1 MRVSAALISGL
12 VLAALLVTGTS
23 GAQSTST
30 HIDYWWSG
38 SAFQVDLLYGQ
49 TSRGLLLANRDSKEM
64 VWYASC
70 EHRYP
75 GDPPGGTALHCTS
88 HNGYVLGRIDDEN
101 PANAD
106 EDCFATMS
114 YRPGYPLPMGATRNS
129 RKVMSIAATAP
140 ITKGLGLVVRPG
152 GNPFNDACES
162 PTFSSPD
169 PGKRYFIS
177 IFTGWGSGPRR
188 ERWTGTAQPGLG
200 LARTTAT
207 FDGELDIG
215 IWSGVPNR
223 AVGEQILLAVKD
235 MLAGWWTSLA
245 DGFSSSTPPK
255 IFSPTGGTLDVTATA
270 GARQTRRLAAGAPS
284 TTVFTIHQSLHGE
297 TDNPLR
303 IQLTSAGQ
311 ALLQTANGAP
321 TVSAVLRFT
330 LPDGQTATLTG
341 TFTPTPLPAIDSVQ
355 FSGKPAAPTII
366 VRGRGLSPLPPAS
379 PRGSPAGHD
388 GCPAQSGTYGTDF
401 GMLFN
406 LNDLT
411 KGWSAGSEFPG
422 LHNTSCIGLIPSK
435 VTPGEVDFR
444 LGSFYT
450 NLFPKFSL
458 DAGDQVQLVLNGA
471 VRNVHVAYGAPVTK

>member
-1 MRVSAALISGL
+1 MRSL
-12 VLAALLVTGTS
+12 VATLLCVLTLAATA
-23 GAQSTST
+23 GAQRTST

-38 SAFQVDLLYGQ
+38 SAFQVDLLYAQ
-49 TSRGLLLANRDSKEM
+49 TTRGLSLANRDSKEM

-152 GNPFNDACES
+152 GNPFNDACEA

-188 ERWTGTAQPGLG
+188 ERWTGSAQPGLG
-200 LARTTAT
+200 LARLTAT
-207 FDGELDIG
+207 FDGELDVG

-223 AVGEQILLAVKD
+223 SVGEQILVAVKD

-245 DGFSSSTPPK
+245 DGFQSSTTPK

-270 GARQTRRLAAGAPS
+270 GARQLESAAAAP
-284 TTVFTIHQSLHGE
+284 TVFSVHQSLRGGAS
-297 TDNPLR
+297 TPLQVR
-303 IQLTSAGQ
+303 LTSAGR
-311 ALLQTANGAP
+311 ALLRDDSRVPVAALE
-321 TVSAVLRFT
+321 LRFGGASLRAQIT
-330 LPDGQTATLTG
+330 PRLLPSIA
-341 TFTPTPLPAIDSVQ
+341 SVQ
-355 FSGKPAAPTII
+355 FTGKPSDPTIV
-366 VRGRGLSPLPPAS
+366 VRGRGLAPLPAKDPS
-379 PRGSPAGHD
+379 GSPVGHD
-388 GCPAQSGTYGTDF
+388 GCPAVSGTYGSDY
-401 GMLFN
+401 GLLFN
-406 LNDLT
+406 LNDLA
-411 KGWSAGSEFPG
+411 KGWSAGAAFAK
-422 LHNTSCIGLIPSK
+422 LHNTSCIGIVPTK
-435 VTPGEVDFR
+435 VSSSEVDFR

-450 NLFPKFSL
+450 RFYPKFSL

-471 VRNVHVAYGAPVTK
+471 VRNVDVRYGTP

>member
-1 MRVSAALISGL
+1 MLTALL
-12 VLAALLVTGTS
+12 LAVLALTGS
-23 GAQSTST
+23 AGAQRTST

-38 SAFQVDLLYGQ
+38 SAFQVDLLYAQ
-49 TSRGLLLANRDSKEM
+49 TTRGLSLANRDSKEM

-152 GNPFNDACES
+152 GNPFNDACEA

-223 AVGEQILLAVKD
+223 SVGEQILVSVKD

-245 DGFSSSTPPK
+245 DGFSSTAPPK
-255 IFSPTGGTLDVTATA
+255 IFSPAGGTLDVTATA
-270 GARQTRRLAAGAPS
+270 GARQLEGRTAGP
-284 TTVFTIHQSLHGE
+284 TVFTVRESLRAGGS
-297 TDNPLR
+297 TALR
-303 IQLTSAGQ
+303 PRLTAAGR
-311 ALLQTANGAP
+311 ALLQDTSRVP
-321 TVSAVLRFT
+321 VVTVAM
-330 LPDGQTATLTG
+330 
-341 TFTPTPLPAIDSVQ
+341 TFTPSRGTGASLRGTITPRLVPAISSVS
-355 FSGKPAAPTII
+355 FTGKPSDPTIV
-366 VRGRGLSPLPPAS
+366 VRGRGLAPLPAKNPS
-379 PRGSPAGHD
+379 GSPVGHD
-388 GCPAQSGTYGTDF
+388 GCPSVSGNYGSDY
-401 GMLFN
+401 GLLFN
-406 LNDLT
+406 LNDLS
-411 KGWSAGSEFPG
+411 KGWSAGAAFEK
-422 LHNTSCIGLIPSK
+422 LHNTSCIGIIPTK
-435 VTPGEVDFR
+435 VTLDEVDFR
-444 LGSFYT
+444 LGSFYST
-450 NLFPKFSL
+450 FYPKFSL
-458 DAGDQVQLVLNGA
+458 SAGDQVQLVLNGA
-471 VRNVHVAYGAPVTK
+471 VKNTQVRYG

>member
-1 MRVSAALISGL
+1 MRAARTLCP
-12 VLAALLVTGTS
+12 ALLLAVLILAGTA
-23 GAQSTST
+23 GAQRAST

-49 TSRGLLLANRDSKEM
+49 TTRGISLANRDSKEM

-106 EDCFATMS
+106 EDCSATMS

-152 GNPFNDACES
+152 GNPFNDACEA

-207 FDGELDIG
+207 FDGELDVG

-223 AVGEQILLAVKD
+223 SVGEQILLAVKD

-245 DGFSSSTPPK
+245 DGFSSSAPPK

-270 GARQTRRLAAGAPS
+270 GARQLEGATAA
-284 TTVFTIHQSLHGE
+284 TVFMVHQSLRGGAS
-297 TDNPLR
+297 TPLR
-303 IQLTSAGQ
+303 VNLTSAGR
-311 ALLQTANGAP
+311 ALLQDQSRVPVVTVAMTFRGA
-321 TVSAVLRFT
+321 SLRA
-330 LPDGQTATLTG
+330 QI
-341 TFTPTPLPAIDSVQ
+341 TPRLVPAIASVQ
-355 FSGKPAAPTII
+355 FTGKPADPTIV
-366 VRGRGLSPLPPAS
+366 VRGRGLAPLPPKS
-379 PRGSPAGHD
+379 PSGTPAGHD
-388 GCPAQSGTYGTDF
+388 GCPAEPGVYGSDY
-401 GMLFN
+401 GALFN

-411 KGWSAGSEFPG
+411 KGWSAGMAFAG
-422 LHNTSCIGLIPSK
+422 LHNTACIGIVPTR
-435 VTPGEVDFR
+435 VTAGEVDFR

-450 NLFPKFSL
+450 KLYPKFSL
-458 DAGDQVQLVLNGA
+458 DTGDQIQLVLNGA
-471 VRNVHVAYGAPVTK
+471 VRNARVTYGS

>member
-1 MRVSAALISGL
+1 LTSSGGEGYGRPADAG
-12 VLAALLVTGTS
+12 VC
-23 GAQSTST
+23 GAHLRAGSRGAT

-38 SAFQVDLLYGQ
+38 SAFQVDLLYAN
-49 TSRGLLLANRDSKEM
+49 TTRGLSLANRDSKEM

-101 PANAD
+101 PSNAD

-188 ERWTGTAQPGLG
+188 ERWTGTAQPGL
-200 LARTTAT
+200 ARTTAT

-223 AVGEQILLAVKD
+223 SVGEQILVAVKD

-245 DGFSSSTPPK
+245 DGFQSSTTPK

-270 GARQTRRLAAGAPS
+270 GARQGVRRPLAAQPS
-284 TTVFTIHQSLHGE
+284 ATVFTVHQLLRGE
-297 TDNPLR
+297 TDTPLQ

-311 ALLQTANGAP
+311 ALLQSATGAT
-321 TVSAVLRFT
+321 TVNAVLKFT
-330 LPDGQTATLTG
+330 LPGGPTASLTA
-341 TFTPTPLPAIDSVQ
+341 TFTPTLVPTIDSVQ
-355 FSGKPAAPTII
+355 FSGKPAAPTVI
-366 VRGRGLSPLPPAS
+366 VRGSGLAPLPPAS
-379 PRGSPAGHD
+379 PSGSPAGHD
-388 GCPAQSGTYGTDF
+388 GCPPQKGAYGTDY

-411 KGWSAGSEFPG
+411 KGWSGGLSLAGI
-422 LHNTSCIGLIPSK
+422 HNTACIGLIPSK

-450 NLFPKFSL
+450 NLYPKFSL
-458 DAGDQVQLVLNGA
+458 DPGDEVQLVLNGA
-471 VRNVHVAYGAPVTK
+471 VRTVHVAYGAPVTK

>member
-1 MRVSAALISGL
+1 VTRASRTV
-12 VLAALLVTGTS
+12 VPALLVALLLAGTA
-23 GAQSTST
+23 GAQRTST

-38 SAFQVDLLYGQ
+38 SAFQVDLLYAQ
-49 TSRGLLLANRDSKEM
+49 TTRGLSLANRDSKEI

-106 EDCFATMS
+106 EDCGATMS
-114 YRPGYPLPMGATRNS
+114 YRPGYPLPMGAVRNS

-188 ERWTGTAQPGLG
+188 EHWTGTLQPGLG

-223 AVGEQILLAVKD
+223 SVGEQILLAVKD

-245 DGFSSSTPPK
+245 DGFSSTAPPK
-255 IFSPTGGTLDVTATA
+255 VFSPTGGTLDVTATA
-270 GARQTRRLAAGAPS
+270 GARQLQSTAAA
-284 TTVFTIHQSLHGE
+284 TVFSVHQSLRAGVS
-297 TDNPLR
+297 TPLR
-303 IQLTSAGQ
+303 VHLTSAGR
-311 ALLQTANGAP
+311 ALLRDDSRVPVVTVAMRFRGASLRSRIVPRLVPAITSVQFRGKSSDP
-321 TVSAVLRFT
+321 TIVVQGRGLA
-330 LPDGQTATLTG
+330 
-341 TFTPTPLPAIDSVQ
+341 PLPA
-355 FSGKPAAPTII
+355 K
-366 VRGRGLSPLPPAS
+366 SPS
-379 PRGSPAGHD
+379 GSPVGHD
-388 GCPAQSGTYGTDF
+388 GCPAESGDYGSDY
-401 GMLFN
+401 GLLFN

-411 KGWSAGSEFPG
+411 KGWSAGAAFAA
-422 LHNTSCIGLIPSK
+422 LHNTSCIGIIPTKS
-435 VTPGEVDFR
+435 TTGEVDFQ

-450 NLFPKFSL
+450 KLYPKFSL

-471 VRNVHVAYGAPVTK
+471 VRDVRVSYGGS

>member
-1 MRVSAALISGL
+1 MRGPWTLFL
-12 VLAALLVTGTS
+12 ALLLGVLILVGTA
-23 GAQSTST
+23 GAQRTST

-38 SAFQVDLLYGQ
+38 SAFQVDLLYAQ
-49 TSRGLLLANRDSKEM
+49 TTRGLSLANRDSKEM

-75 GDPPGGTALHCTS
+75 GDPPDGTALHCTS

-106 EDCFATMS
+106 EDCSATLS

-140 ITKGLGLVVRPG
+140 ITKGLGLVVQQS
-152 GNPFNDACES
+152 GNPFNGACES

-200 LARTTAT
+200 LARLTAT
-207 FDGELDIG
+207 FDGELDVG

-223 AVGEQILLAVKD
+223 SVGEQILVAVKD
-235 MLAGWWTSLA
+235 MLAGWWTALA
-245 DGFSSSTPPK
+245 DGFASTASPK

-270 GARQTRRLAAGAPS
+270 GARQLLDAGAGSPMF
-284 TTVFTIHQSLHGE
+284 TVRQSLQGGAS
-297 TDNPLR
+297 TLLR
-303 IQLTSAGQ
+303 PQLTSAGQ
-311 ALLQTANGAP
+311 ALLQDASHTPVVAL
-321 TVSAVLRFT
+321 SM
-330 LPDGQTATLTG
+330 
-341 TFTPTPLPAIDSVQ
+341 TFTPTHGSPVSLRATIIPTVLPTIDSVQ
-355 FSGKPAAPTII
+355 FTGKPADPTI
-366 VRGRGLSPLPPAS
+366 VVHGRGLSPLPPQS
-379 PRGSPAGHD
+379 PAGSPVGHD
-388 GCPAQSGTYGTDF
+388 GCPSVSGNDGSDY

-406 LNDLT
+406 LNDVA
-411 KGWSAGSEFPG
+411 KGWSAGTAFPG
-422 LHNTSCIGLIPSK
+422 LHNTSCIGIVPTK
-435 VTPGEVDFR
+435 VSPDEVDFR

-450 NLFPKFSL
+450 TLYPKFSL
-458 DAGDQVQLVLNGA
+458 DAGDQVQLVVNGA
-471 VRNVHVAYGAPVTK
+471 VRNLTVKYN

>member
-1 MRVSAALISGL
+1 MRPLRLLPV
-12 VLAALLVTGTS
+12 ALLLGLLIVCGTA
-23 GAQSTST
+23 GAQRSST

-49 TSRGLLLANRDSKEM
+49 TTRGLSLANRDSKEM

-129 RKVMSIAATAP
+129 AKVMSIAATAP

-152 GNPFNDACES
+152 GNPFNDACEA

-223 AVGEQILLAVKD
+223 SVGEQILLAVKD
-235 MLAGWWTSLA
+235 MLAGWWTSVA

-270 GARQTRRLAAGAPS
+270 GARRLNAHKALGA
-284 TTVFTIHQSLHGE
+284 TVFTVHQSLVGGGSTPLKVTL
-297 TDNPLR
+297 TD
-303 IQLTSAGQ
+303 AGR
-311 ALLQTANGAP
+311 ALLQDASRSP
-321 TVSAVLRFT
+321 DVTVSLSF
-330 LPDGQTATLTG
+330 GGATLRAPL
-341 TFTPTPLPAIDSVQ
+341 TPYLLPTIASVQ
-355 FSGKPAAPTII
+355 FKGKPADPTI
-366 VRGRGLSPLPPAS
+366 VVHGRGLSPLPPVS
-379 PRGSPAGHD
+379 PTGSPVGHD
-388 GCPAQSGTYGTDF
+388 GCPSAAGAYGSDY
-401 GMLFN
+401 GGLFN
-406 LNDLT
+406 LVDLT
-411 KGWSAGSEFPG
+411 KGWSGGLALPG
-422 LHNTSCIGLIPSK
+422 LHFTACIGLIPTTVSSS
-435 VTPGEVDFR
+435 EVDFR

-450 NLFPKFSL
+450 TLFPKFSL
-458 DAGDQVQLVLNGA
+458 DAGDQVQLVVNGA
-471 VRNVHVAYGAPVTK
+471 VKNAQVTYG

>member
-1 MRVSAALISGL
+1 MRAARTLVPAL
-12 VLAALLVTGTS
+12 LLAAVVLAGSA
-23 GAQSTST
+23 GAQRTST

-38 SAFQVDLLYGQ
+38 SAFQVDLLYAQ
-49 TSRGLLLANRDSKEM
+49 TTRGLSLANRDSKEM

-152 GNPFNDACES
+152 GNPFNDACEA

-188 ERWTGTAQPGLG
+188 EHWTGTAQPGLG

-207 FDGELDIG
+207 FDGELDVG

-223 AVGEQILLAVKD
+223 SVGEQILVAVKD

-245 DGFSSSTPPK
+245 DGFASSAPPK
-255 IFSPTGGTLDVTATA
+255 IFSPAGGTLDVTATA
-270 GARQTRRLAAGAPS
+270 GARQPEGTGAGA
-284 TTVFTIHQSLHGE
+284 TVFSVHQSLRAGGS
-297 TDNPLR
+297 TPLR
-303 IQLTSAGQ
+303 VSLTSAGR
-311 ALLQTANGAP
+311 ALLADQSRVPVVTVAMKFGGA
-321 TVSAVLRFT
+321 SLRA
-330 LPDGQTATLTG
+330 QI
-341 TFTPTPLPAIDSVQ
+341 TPRLVPAISSVQ
-355 FSGKPAAPTII
+355 FTGKPADPTIV
-366 VRGRGLSPLPPAS
+366 VRGRGLAPLPPTNPS
-379 PRGSPAGHD
+379 GSPVGHD
-388 GCPAQSGTYGTDF
+388 GCPSVSGINGSDYGL
-401 GMLFN
+401 LFN

-411 KGWSAGSEFPG
+411 KGWSAGAAFAQ
-422 LHNTSCIGLIPSK
+422 LHNTSCIGIIPTK
-435 VTPGEVDFR
+435 VTSGEVDFR
-444 LGSFYT
+444 LGSFYRK
-450 NLFPKFSL
+450 LYPKFAL

-471 VRNVHVAYGAPVTK
+471 VRNARVTYG

>member
-1 MRVSAALISGL
+1 MRPLFLSLLGVLIL
-12 VLAALLVTGTS
+12 TATA
-23 GAQSTST
+23 GAQRTST

-38 SAFQVDLLYGQ
+38 SAFQVDLLYAQ
-49 TSRGLLLANRDSKEM
+49 TTRGLSLANRDSKEM

-75 GDPPGGTALHCTS
+75 GDPPG
-88 HNGYVLGRIDDEN
+88 IDDEN

-152 GNPFNDACES
+152 GNPFNDACEA

-207 FDGELDIG
+207 FDGELDVG

-223 AVGEQILLAVKD
+223 SVGEQILVAVKD

-245 DGFSSSTPPK
+245 DGFASSAPPK
-255 IFSPTGGTLDVTATA
+255 IFSPAGGTLDVTATA
-270 GARQTRRLAAGAPS
+270 GARQLEANAAA
-284 TTVFTIHQSLHGE
+284 TVFSVHQSLRGGGS
-297 TDNPLR
+297 TPLR
-303 IQLTSAGQ
+303 VHLTNAGR
-311 ALLQTANGAP
+311 ALLQDP
-321 TVSAVLRFT
+321 SRVPVVAVALRFRGASLRARIT
-330 LPDGQTATLTG
+330 PRLLPSIASVEFRGKPAD
-341 TFTPTPLPAIDSVQ
+341 PTIVVHGRGLAPLPA
-355 FSGKPAAPTII
+355 K
-366 VRGRGLSPLPPAS
+366 SPS
-379 PRGSPAGHD
+379 GSPAGHD
-388 GCPAQSGTYGTDF
+388 GCPAESGDYGSDY
-401 GMLFN
+401 GLLFN

-411 KGWSAGSEFPG
+411 KGWSAGSAFAA
-422 LHNTSCIGLIPSK
+422 LHNTSCIGLIPTK
-435 VTPGEVDFR
+435 VTLDEVDFR

-450 NLFPKFSL
+450 KLYPKFSL

-471 VRNVHVAYGAPVTK
+471 VRDTTVRYE

>member
-1 MRVSAALISGL
+1 MRASRRV
-12 VLAALLVTGTS
+12 VPALLLVVLMLAGTA

-30 HIDYWWSG
+30 HLDYWWSG
-38 SAFQVDLLYGQ
+38 SAFQVDLLYAQ
-49 TSRGLLLANRDSKEM
+49 TTRGLSLANRDSKEM

-75 GDPPGGTALHCTS
+75 RDPPNGTALHCTS

-106 EDCFATMS
+106 EDCSATMS
-114 YRPGYPLPMGATRNS
+114 YRPGYPLPMGAVRNS

-207 FDGELDIG
+207 FDGELDVG

-223 AVGEQILLAVKD
+223 SVGEQILVAVKD

-245 DGFSSSTPPK
+245 DGFASSTTPK

-270 GARQTRRLAAGAPS
+270 GARQLEGTAAA
-284 TTVFTIHQSLHGE
+284 TAFIVHQSLRGGAS
-297 TDNPLR
+297 TPLKVR
-303 IQLTSAGQ
+303 LTSAGR
-311 ALLQTANGAP
+311 AYVRDP
-321 TVSAVLRFT
+321 SRVPVVT
-330 LPDGQTATLTG
+330 LAMSFRGATLHAQI
-341 TFTPTPLPAIDSVQ
+341 TPRLLPSIASVEFRGKPADPTIVVHGRGLAPLPA
-355 FSGKPAAPTII
+355 K
-366 VRGRGLSPLPPAS
+366 SPS
-379 PRGSPAGHD
+379 GSPAGHD
-388 GCPAQSGTYGTDF
+388 GCPAESGDYGSDY
-401 GMLFN
+401 GLLFN

-411 KGWSAGSEFPG
+411 KGWSAGSAFAA
-422 LHNTSCIGLIPSK
+422 LHNTSCIGIVPTK
-435 VTPGEVDFR
+435 VTTGEVDFR

-450 NLFPKFSL
+450 KLYPKFSL
-458 DAGDQVQLVLNGA
+458 DPGDQVQLVLNGA
-471 VRNVHVAYGAPVTK
+471 VRDVRVTYGAALRR

>member
-1 MRVSAALISGL
+1 MRASRTV
-12 VLAALLVTGTS
+12 VPALLVALMLAGTA
-23 GAQSTST
+23 GAQRTST

-38 SAFQVDLLYGQ
+38 SAFQVDLLYAQ
-49 TSRGLLLANRDSKEM
+49 TSRGLSLANRDSKEM

-106 EDCFATMS
+106 EDCGATMS

-140 ITKGLGLVVRPG
+140 ITKGLGLVVRPS
-152 GNPFNDACES
+152 GNPFNSACES

-188 ERWTGTAQPGLG
+188 EHWTGTAQPGLG

-207 FDGELDIG
+207 FDGELDVG

-223 AVGEQILLAVKD
+223 SVGEQILLAVKD

-245 DGFSSSTPPK
+245 DGFASSAPPK
-255 IFSPTGGTLDVTATA
+255 AFSPTGGTLDVTATA
-270 GARQTRRLAAGAPS
+270 GARQLEGTAAA
-284 TTVFTIHQSLHGE
+284 TVFSAHQSLRGGKS
-297 TDNPLR
+297 TPLEVH
-303 IQLTSAGQ
+303 LTSAGR
-311 ALLQTANGAP
+311 ALLRDP
-321 TVSAVLRFT
+321 SRVPVVTVALRLGRASLRARIVPRL
-330 LPDGQTATLTG
+330 LPSIT
-341 TFTPTPLPAIDSVQ
+341 SVE
-355 FSGKPAAPTII
+355 FRGKPADPTIV
-366 VRGRGLSPLPPAS
+366 VRGRALAPLPPKS
-379 PRGSPAGHD
+379 PSGSPAGHD
-388 GCPAQSGTYGTDF
+388 GCPAESGVYGSDY
-401 GMLFN
+401 GALFN

-411 KGWSAGSEFPG
+411 KGWSAGMAFPA
-422 LHNTSCIGLIPSK
+422 LHNTACIGIVPTKATS
-435 VTPGEVDFR
+435 GEVDFR
-444 LGSFYT
+444 LGAFYT
-450 NLFPKFSL
+450 KLYPKFSL
-458 DAGDQVQLVLNGA
+458 DPGEQVQLVLNGA
-471 VRNVHVAYGAPVTK
+471 VRDARVAYGGAYTERPQRSKLRAG

>member
-1 MRVSAALISGL
+1 MRAARTL
-12 VLAALLVTGTS
+12 VPALLLATVILAGS
-23 GAQSTST
+23 AGAQRTST

-38 SAFQVDLLYGQ
+38 SAFQVDLLYAQ
-49 TSRGLLLANRDSKEM
+49 TTRGLSLANRDSKEM

-152 GNPFNDACES
+152 GNPFNDACEA

-188 ERWTGTAQPGLG
+188 ERWTGSAQPGLG
-200 LARTTAT
+200 LARLTAT

-223 AVGEQILLAVKD
+223 SVGEQILLAAKD

-245 DGFSSSTPPK
+245 DGFQSSTTPK

-270 GARQTRRLAAGAPS
+270 GARQLEGTAAAPV
-284 TTVFTIHQSLHGE
+284 VFTVRQSLRGGGS
-297 TDNPLR
+297 TPLR
-303 IQLTSAGQ
+303 VSLTSAGR
-311 ALLQTANGAP
+311 ALLADRSRVPVVTVAMKFGGALL
-321 TVSAVLRFT
+321 SA
-330 LPDGQTATLTG
+330 QI
-341 TFTPTPLPAIDSVQ
+341 TPRLVPSISSVE
-355 FSGKPAAPTII
+355 FSGKPADPTIV
-366 VRGRGLSPLPPAS
+366 VRGRGLAPLPS
-379 PRGSPAGHD
+379 PSPSGSPAGHD
-388 GCPAQSGTYGTDF
+388 GCPAEPGVYGSDY
-401 GMLFN
+401 GALFN

-411 KGWSAGSEFPG
+411 KGWSAGMAFPG
-422 LHNTSCIGLIPSK
+422 LHNTACIGIVPTK
-435 VTPGEVDFR
+435 VTTGEVDFR

-450 NLFPKFSL
+450 KLYPKFSL
-458 DAGDQVQLVLNGA
+458 DPGDQVQLVLNGA
-471 VRNVHVAYGAPVTK
+471 VRNVRVTYGS

>member
-1 MRVSAALISGL
+1 MRAASTL
-12 VLAALLVTGTS
+12 LLVVLILAGTA
-23 GAQSTST
+23 GAQRTST

-38 SAFQVDLLYGQ
+38 SAFQVDLLYAQ
-49 TSRGLLLANRDSKEM
+49 TTRGLSLANRDSKEM

-114 YRPGYPLPMGATRNS
+114 YRPGWPLPMGATRNS
-129 RKVMSIAATAP
+129 KKVMSIAATAP

-152 GNPFNDACES
+152 GNPFNDACEA

-188 ERWTGTAQPGLG
+188 ERWTGSAQPGLG
-200 LARTTAT
+200 LARLTAT

-223 AVGEQILLAVKD
+223 SVGEQILLAVKD

-245 DGFSSSTPPK
+245 DGFQSSTTPK

-270 GARQTRRLAAGAPS
+270 GARQLEGDTAETAF
-284 TTVFTIHQSLHGE
+284 TVHQSLRGG
-297 TDNPLR
+297 TSTPLR
-303 IQLTSAGQ
+303 VHLTSAGRAYARDPSQ
-311 ALLQTANGAP
+311 VPVVTVVLTFRNASLRARITPRLVPSISSVEFHGRPSDP
-321 TVSAVLRFT
+321 TIVVHGRGLA
-330 LPDGQTATLTG
+330 
-341 TFTPTPLPAIDSVQ
+341 PLPA
-355 FSGKPAAPTII
+355 K
-366 VRGRGLSPLPPAS
+366 SPS
-379 PRGSPAGHD
+379 GSPVGHD
-388 GCPAQSGTYGTDF
+388 GCPAASGDYGSDY
-401 GMLFN
+401 GALFN
-406 LNDLT
+406 LNDLS
-411 KGWSAGSEFPG
+411 KGWAAGTAFPG
-422 LHNTSCIGLIPSK
+422 IHNTACIGIVPIK

-444 LGSFYT
+444 LGSFYSK
-450 NLFPKFSL
+450 FYPQFSL
-458 DAGDQVQLVLNGA
+458 AAGDQVQLVLNGA
-471 VRNVHVAYGAPVTK
+471 VRDTRVTYGA